1 MTDLKTKKEKRW
13 IYLVFFLMGI
23 ISFPIGFILSNSLRS
38 MINIELLW
46 QLLLL
51 FTLLVYSIFFAIGLA
66 AFKKQPQ
73 AYYSLKAFVASFAG
87 MLFIFLMI
95 WSNSIMGLYFIIVPQ
110 QEASTSAS
118 IYLESSTENFT
129 IYVPVL
135 LDKNKT
141 VLKMYET
148 PTITGSA
155 TTSLIDTEHGKAL
168 KIGRSGLENYVFI
181 WNEVPGKDND
191 RFVKWIENEGYT
203 RQGEKLDIT
212 KTDNDTTITILGSI
226 TSSGRNNLVIR
237 LNETGVLKFYRI
249 SDSETTGSIGEE
261 VFFTKKENDQLNI
274 YEGEL
279 GNYLFNWNEIPG
291 KDTDRFVKWIEDK
304 GHVQPGEKLDISKT
318 YDGRVK
324 IDSGTGTWIYRL
336 NGNRGLEF
344 QGVKKNIE
352 QEISRNLFFAKEE
365 NGNLNIYSG
374 NNNIIDMNENH
385 EKLKEDDQTSYE
397 FFRRFTISMS
407 NYTSPNFFVNPSQYP
422 ESSSM
427 IGAWVYSDTEI
438 EKISFYFYIDPQN
451 RNSSIALSIG
461 TQGWVHLN
469 KGWQVVNL
477 SRGITYYD

>member
-1 MTDLKTKKEKRW
+1 MNDLKTKKEKKW

-46 QLLLL
+46 QLLL

-87 MLFIFLMI
+87 MLFIFLMV

-148 PTITGSA
+148 PAIRGNSNKV
-155 TTSLIDTEHGKAL
+155 TTSIIDTEYGEAL
-168 KIGRSGLENYVFI
+168 QIRRSGL
-181 WNEVPGKDND
+181 D
-191 RFVKWIENEGYT
+191 
-203 RQGEKLDIT
+203 
-212 KTDNDTTITILGSI
+212 
-226 TSSGRNNLVIR
+226 
-237 LNETGVLKFYRI
+237 
-249 SDSETTGSIGEE
+249 
-261 VFFTKKENDQLNI
+261 
-274 YEGEL
+274 
-279 GNYLFNWNEIPG
+279 YLFNWNDVPG
-291 KDTDRFVKWIEDK
+291 NDTGRFANWLEYRGFTEQGDKLGIKKTNNGDTLTAYVSRAGYAKAIEYTYRIN
-304 GHVQPGEKLDISKT
+304 EKKVLEST
-318 YDGRVK
+318 RLE
-324 IDSGTGTWIYRL
+324 TG
-336 NGNRGLEF
+336 
-344 QGVKKNIE
+344 
-352 QEISRNLFFAKEE
+352 FFAKEE
-365 NGNLNIYSG
+365 NGNLNIYSDY
-374 NNNIIDMNENH
+374 NEISMNENH
-385 EKLKEDDQTSYE
+385 EKLKEGEQTSDE

-407 NYTSPNFFVNPSQYP
+407 NYTSPGSFVNPSQYP

-438 EKISFYFYIDPQN
+438 EKIRFDFYLDPKN
-451 RNSSIALSIG
+451 RNSSIALSIR